1 MLGLSRIS
9 TSELAQL
16 CRRLSASLES
26 GIDVRTVWAREVDRA
41 RGLTAKTR
49 IRAVKEA
56 IHRGES
62 MRDALQQADDFFPP
76 LFRQLADI
84 GEQTGHLGESFRH
97 LAEHYDRQRELR
109 RNFLAAIAWP
119 MIQLVASLAVI
130 GFLIWIMGV
139 IGQAG
144 GIQIDPLGF
153 GLVGNRGLV
162 IYLLILALIAG
173 GVVGILQAVRSGWV
187 FARPIQRAMLR
198 IPVLGPAMQPWAW
211 ARWAWSRHMAWVA
224 GLAVRPALRLRVF
237 STRHARYIDPSPI
250 EASNPAATRSRS
262 PARYG
267 DIPTSFTS
275 GAGWRTA
282 GPLVDR
288 WRLGG
293 GGGGSFQWGGGGGGG
308 GISGQY
314 HQGRLALEK
323 RTQGGVAV
331 GQDRRFQVTGGLCS
345 SVKPSWRLWDGMIHY
360 YLGCGLFI
368 NPCPGLWR
376 GAPITLA
383 GQTTAP
389 LPATMS
395 PIATEEIPRGTGD
408 AGAVRVAVQVVVRVH
423 ERPWLGA
430 AKRRQR
436 GPRRRRTGTVPVDA
450 RGRRTRQVTRASSVR
465 GR

>member
-49 IRAVKEA
+49 IRAVNEA

-198 IPVLGPAMQPWAW
+198 IPVLGPAMQTLAL
-211 ARWAWSRHMAWVA
+211 ARMAWSLHMALDA
-224 GLAVRPALRLRVF
+224 GMDVRPALRLSVF
-237 STRHARYIDPSPI
+237 STRNARYIDHLPTI
-250 EASNPAATRSRS
+250 EASITRGNSIYETLLDTGCY
-262 PARYG
+262 PVEFLDAVQVG
-267 DIPTSFTS
+267 EQS
-275 GAGWRTA
+275 GR
-282 GPLVDR
+282 LVES
-288 WRLGG
+288 LALL
-293 GGGGSFQWGGGGGGG
+293 
-308 GISGQY
+308 SGQY
-314 HQGRLALEK
+314 HQRADVALGTLTMAAGFAVWAMIAAVIIMFIFRLAMFYI
-323 RTQGGVAV
+323 
-331 GQDRRFQVTGGLCS
+331 GQ
-345 SVKPSWRLWDGMIHY
+345 
-360 YLGCGLFI
+360 I
-368 NPCPGLWR
+368 N
-376 GAPITLA
+376 
-383 GQTTAP
+383 
-389 LPATMS
+389 
-395 PIATEEIPRGTGD
+395 
-408 AGAVRVAVQVVVRVH
+408 
-423 ERPWLGA
+423 A
-430 AKRRQR
+430 ALHM
-436 GPRRRRTGTVPVDA
+436 
-450 RGRRTRQVTRASSVR
+450 
-465 GR
+465 